1 MHMNIYKSCTR
12 NAQFVYKTTQMDKEL
27 HDKII
32 EIDQRF
38 IGHYYQQDTIT
49 CDICQPNREPTKYYK
64 KNAKFSIKDYGINL
78 ECRRCK
84 RSYPLNKYL
93 QEAHKDHRGHAI
105 ARWEI
110 DSTGWNF
117 NCPHPPKD
125 FLDEVKRKRRE
136 EYKKQED
143 NLKKQNYLKKYGR
156 LP

>member
-1 MHMNIYKSCTR
+1 
-12 NAQFVYKTTQMDKEL
+12 MDNKL

-32 EIDQRF
+32 EIDQKF

-49 CDICQPNREPTKYYK
+49 CDICQPNRIEGKYYK
-64 KNAKFSIKDYGINL
+64 KNAKFIVKDCGINL
-78 ECRRCK
+78 SCRRCK
-84 RSYPLNKYL
+84 QSYPLNKYL
-93 QEAHKDHRGHAI
+93 QEAKKDHRGHSI

-125 FLDEVKRKRRE
+125 FLDDIKRKRRE
-136 EYKKQED
+136 KYKNQEES
-143 NLKKQNYLKKYGR
+143 LKKMNYLRKYGK